1 MEGSAGPEPGQ
12 QWPEPRPQT
21 LRTPPARWRTLTTS
35 LRQRRR
41 RPYRL
46 RPRSGARGSTSC
58 VQEPGGTGRDENY
71 ISQNPLRS
79 VQLTGPASRRQERTE
94 VWSLTGKAGSGGPPR
109 ESGRSVQDSPR
120 PQLPHSHAAPAEGWH
135 RWSGR
140 RAQVWM
146 SKQDR
151 VRAQGIAER
160 GTVRLQAAVPRVI
173 KQF

>member
-12 QWPEPRPQT
+12 QWPDPRPQT

-35 LRQRRR
+35 LRQHRR

-46 RPRSGARGSTSC
+46 PPRGGAHGNTSC
-58 VQEPGGTGRDENY
+58 VLEPGGTGREENY

-79 VQLTGPASRRQERTE
+79 VQLTGPASRRREGTKGQRFGTQRERQ
-94 VWSLTGKAGSGGPPR
+94 AAGGPPR
-109 ESGRSVQDSPR
+109 ESGPPSVQGSPA

-140 RAQVWM
+140 QAQVWM

-160 GTVRLQAAVPRVI
+160 GAP
-173 KQF
+173 